1 METIEQLK
9 VHYRWSSE
17 VDEHLKRLH
26 GFGEKYKEPFIEG
39 LYDYLAN
46 FEDTRKYLPDEN
58 VMGRH
63 KEKLKNWFVGLFS
76 GKCDSGYMR
85 NLYRIGEVH
94 VKLGLPPHYVI
105 ASMNFVRLFL
115 SDKVT
120 QEFGSSKDRDEIM
133 KSVNKILDV
142 NLDIMT
148 SSYREEELKLYLASG
163 KYQKMLIDNVRRISW
178 FFDFFIVLAFTLVGL
193 FLITHIGREIFSVL
207 EGELQLER
215 GAINIMGSML
225 ILYAVSELLS
235 EGIKHIRGGALGLKV
250 FVTVALAAIIR
261 KVLILSLSPEQTKE
275 LLILA
280 ALLLSLGVTYW
291 LIRKAEEKI

>member
-1 METIEQLK
+1 METIDQLK
-9 VHYRWSSE
+9 VHYQWSPA
-17 VDEHLKRLH
+17 VDEHLKKLR

-39 LYDYLAN
+39 LYDYLTN

-63 KEKLKNWFVGLFS
+63 KEKLKHWFVALFS
-76 GKCDSGYMR
+76 GKYDSGYMR

-105 ASMNFVRLFL
+105 ASMNFVRQFL
-115 SDKVT
+115 SEKLT
-120 QEFGSSKDRDEIM
+120 LEFGSSRERDEIM
-133 KSVNKILDV
+133 QSVNTILDV

-163 KYQKMLIDNVRRISW
+163 RYQKVLIENVRRASW

-193 FLITHIGREIFSVL
+193 FLIAHIGHEIYSVFRGVL
-207 EGELQLER
+207 PLER
-215 GAINIMGSML
+215 GAISIMGSML

-261 KVLILSLSPEQTKE
+261 KVLILSLSPEQVTE

-280 ALLLSLGVTYW
+280 ALLLSLGITYW
-291 LIRKAEEKI
+291 LIRKAEETT